1 MDAQPLA
8 PGSPSPLVPVVAPET
23 PRSVEGA
30 VAWAG
35 QNAAALE
42 ALANRS
48 GALLIRGFE
57 IDTPAAFRAVCRAIR
72 PNLKGYAGGDS
83 PRSAV
88 GEQVYTSTEYPS
100 HLEVLLHNELS
111 YAGWSP
117 ERVFFCC
124 LTPAA
129 SGGETQIADGRAIYR
144 SLPAAIREAFE
155 ERGVTYH
162 QHLWDAEGEPGVGK
176 SWQETFETR
185 DRATAQRYL
194 RDAGMDFE
202 WTTFG
207 LRTRARHAAVRVHPV
222 TGETCWYNQA
232 DQWHRA
238 FDSIKVAIGRQ
249 DDPRF
254 DPRTAGE
261 ETLGNHATY
270 GDGGEIDPADLEVV
284 REVSRG
290 CEVLFAWQAG
300 DIMLLDNVLTMHGR
314 KPFTGARRVLVAMA

>member
-1 MDAQPLA
+1 MDAQPLLA
-8 PGSPSPLVPVVAPET
+8 GSPMPLVPVVTAET
-23 PRSVEGA
+23 STSPEGA
-30 VAWAG
+30 VAWAEA
-35 QNAAALE
+35 NAAALD
-42 ALANRS
+42 ALVSRS
-48 GALLIRGFE
+48 GALLLRGFAIE
-57 IDTPAAFRAVCRAIR
+57 TAQDFRAVCRAIR
-72 PNLKGYAGGDS
+72 PDLKGYAGGDS

-124 LTPAA
+124 LIPAET
-129 SGGETQIADGRAIYR
+129 GGETQIADGRAIYR
-144 SLPAAIREAFE
+144 SLPAPIREAFE
-155 ERGVTYH
+155 ERGVIYH

-176 SWQETFETR
+176 SWQETFETN
-185 DRATAQRYL
+185 DRAAAECYL
-194 RDAGMDFE
+194 REAGMDFE

-238 FDSIKVAIGRQ
+238 FDSVKVAIGRQ
-249 DDPRF
+249 DDLRF

-261 ETLGNHATY
+261 ATLGNHATY

-290 CEVLFAWQAG
+290 CEVLFPWRAG
-300 DIMLLDNVLTMHGR
+300 DIMLLDNLLTMHGR